1 MAFPRPIGLPP
12 FRAARHQPHRR
23 VTAGVVPRCRLRRN
37 RANGVSL
44 PTEELTKVS
53 ASTSSHLNPELEKQ
67 HRPVAD
73 MRRSEKGMALMP
85 SEYLQF
91 RELLYTAKWCMP
103 WWGENSRGVRRFQ
116 KGSASRR
123 R

>member
-1 MAFPRPIGLPP
+1 MAFPRPIRLPP
-12 FRAARHQPHRR
+12 FRTAHHQPHRR

-44 PTEELTKVS
+44 LAEELTKS
-53 ASTSSHLNPELEKQ
+53 LRRPQSRLCRASHLNPELEKQ

-73 MRRSEKGMALMP
+73 VRRSEKGIALMP

-91 RELLYTAKWCMP
+91 KEALYTAKWCMLR
-103 WWGENSRGVRRFQ
+103 WGENSRGVRRFQ
-116 KGSASRR
+116 KW
-123 R
+123 